1 MSEKTKVFN
10 IIKNITAILFS
21 VAILVTGIIVV
32 KRIAE
37 IKQTTKMFQDGVELE
52 DLGSYTDISY
62 DVYFDSLWSYF
73 LKGYGKKEQ

>member
-32 KRIAE
+32 N
-37 IKQTTKMFQDGVELE
+37 LE
-52 DLGSYTDISY
+52 EFLDNLEETDT
-62 DVYFDSLWSYF
+62 
-73 LKGYGKKEQ
+73 LKEM